1 MAEPKKSF
9 FQRHPGF
16 DLYSLFWFLLFLILA
31 ALGRFFLPLWIPAAV
46 VLVYLLI
53 RLLSKN
59 QEKRQVENARFLALS
74 RSAFRW
80 FRRKKQMQTDT
91 QYYYFRCPTC
101 GQSMRLPSRVPFLL
115 VFPKIMGCPPASAA
129 GCRTRGSVPPLR
141 GTRCRSGC
149 SGPSA
154 RRAGPAASGF
164 PSPGPPCCLQGQ
176 RR

>member
-101 GQSMRLPSRVPFLL
+101 GQSMRLPRGGEGRGHLPVLLLPFFDPVLTAVAPQGAT
-115 VFPKIMGCPPASAA
+115 VFPLETAKRNAA
-129 GCRTRGSVPPLR
+129 GQP
-141 GTRCRSGC
+141 RSFFACLSKDYGL
-149 SGPSA
+149 SA
-154 RRAGPAASGF
+154 RFCS
-164 PSPGPPCCLQGQ
+164 
-176 RR
+176 

>member
-9 FQRHPGF
+9 FPRHPGF

-101 GQSMRLPSRVPFLL
+101 GQSMRLP
-115 VFPKIMGCPPASAA
+115 
-129 GCRTRGSVPPLR
+129 RGV
-141 GTRCRSGC
+141 GKVEVTCRSC
-149 SGPSA
+149 SSHFLIQ
-154 RRAGPAASGF
+154 S
-164 PSPGPPCCLQGQ
+164 
-176 RR
+176 

>member
-31 ALGRFFLPLWIPAAV
+31 ALGRFF
-46 VLVYLLI
+46 
-53 RLLSKN
+53 LSKN

-101 GQSMRLPSRVPFLL
+101 GQSMRLP
-115 VFPKIMGCPPASAA
+115 
-129 GCRTRGSVPPLR
+129 RGV
-141 GTRCRSGC
+141 GKVEVTCRSC
-149 SGPSA
+149 SSHFLIQ
-154 RRAGPAASGF
+154 S
-164 PSPGPPCCLQGQ
+164 
-176 RR
+176 